1 MVRRVVVVL
10 VASGLLFA
18 AAAWQK
24 FEHLGKREIP
34 LPELIRVIEDHPQA
48 IVPGTLH
55 LTGWIEGEI
64 DGARLP
70 AGRARALG
78 LADGDPSRV
87 RFLVVTHRSDNLEF
101 RERLYQ
107 KRIRYST
114 GRIGAR
120 FYYRALFALG
130 LLGVGL
136 ALALQVW
143 ERRAR
148 VHAPIGPAGA
158 AALGPRVSRPFVAF
172 VALALLLIGAAVVRV
187 FTWKPLCQINV
198 AVLRRVLTDRPDAI
212 LSGSLPA
219 WGVFGE
225 IQGGV
230 LPPGDSGALGV
241 ADPGRRPTRFY
252 VTNLTPQDAAD
263 LSAWLGPRGFRPT
276 NKEPF
281 IAVRFEGR
289 TNLTIVLMAGWAL
302 LAALAMLVDDRRW
315 RRRLA
320 AGSGRPDARAWW
332 RRWSLLMILAIGVL
346 VLAVG
351 VALIGQWVSMWTVA
365 LWMLASA
372 ALGLLGVAGL
382 ATGAALAIVRWRQGT
397 GAQATPGWS

>member
-1 MVRRVVVVL
+1 VQSPFL
-10 VASGLLFA
+10 NNQAKALFI
-18 AAAWQK
+18 
-24 FEHLGKREIP
+24 FFLDP
-34 LPELIRVIEDHPQA
+34 D
-48 IVPGTLH
+48 
-55 LTGWIEGEI
+55 
-64 DGARLP
+64 DFM
-70 AGRARALG
+70 ALF
-78 LADGDPSRV
+78 LDADGDAPHGFSRGE
-87 RFLVVTHRSDNLEF
+87 RDLE
-101 RERLYQ
+101 L
-107 KRIRYST
+107 
-114 GRIGAR
+114 
-120 FYYRALFALG
+120 
-130 LLGVGL
+130 
-136 ALALQVW
+136 
-143 ERRAR
+143 
-148 VHAPIGPAGA
+148 
-158 AALGPRVSRPFVAF
+158 
-172 VALALLLIGAAVVRV
+172 
-187 FTWKPLCQINV
+187 
-198 AVLRRVLTDRPDAI
+198 
-212 LSGSLPA
+212 LSGFHFLQFHLRA
-219 WGVFGE
+219 DKGHGAHLAGE